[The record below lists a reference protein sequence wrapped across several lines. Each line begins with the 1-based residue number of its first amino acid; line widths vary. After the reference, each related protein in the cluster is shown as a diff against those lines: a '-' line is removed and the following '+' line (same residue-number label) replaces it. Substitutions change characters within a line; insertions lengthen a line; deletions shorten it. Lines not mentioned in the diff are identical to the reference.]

1 MFILIGYL
9 VSIVTIFGGYIVAGG
24 HIAALFQ
31 PIELLMIFGGAFGA
45 FLGGNG
51 GKPFKGISKAVP
63 GVFKGS
69 KVTKDLFLEL
79 FAMLFELL
87 SKARKEGLMS
97 IEADIEDTHASPIF
111 SKYPK
116 VLSDHHVVDF
126 ISDYLRMMVS
136 GNLNAMEME
145 NLMDLEIDTHHL
157 EGHAPIGAVQGLADG
172 MPAFGIVAAVM
183 GVVHCMESLFLPPSE
198 LGILIAHALVGTFL
212 GILLSY
218 GFVAPIA
225 AAMVFRLEDET
236 VIYKCIKMVLMAS
249 VNGAAPQ
256 ACVEFGRKALFSTD
270 RPSFAELE
278 EHVKQSRNAGK

>member
-1 MFILIGYL
+1 MFMIIGYVL
-9 VSIVTIFGGYIVAGG
+9 TVLSIFGAYAMGGG
-24 HIAALFQ
+24 HLAALFQ
-31 PIELLMIFGGAFGA
+31 PLELVMIFGGAFGA
-45 FLGGNG
+45 FMGGNG
-51 GKPFKGISKAVP
+51 GKPMKGAAKAVP
-63 GVFKGS
+63 AVFKGG
-69 KVTKDLFLEL
+69 KFGKDLYMEL
-79 FAMLFELL
+79 FALLFEIL

-116 VLSDHHVVDF
+116 ILADHHVVDF

-136 GNLNAMEME
+136 GNINPMEME
-145 NLMDLEIDTHHL
+145 NLMDLEIDTHHT
-157 EGHAPIGAVQGLADG
+157 EGHAPISAVQGLADG

-183 GVVHCMESLFLPPSE
+183 GVVHVMESLFLPPSQ

-225 AAMVFRLEDET
+225 SAMTHRLEDEA
-236 VIYKCIKMVLMAS
+236 VIYKSIKMILMAS

-256 ACVEFGRKALFSTD
+256 ACVEFGRKALFSPD

-278 EHVKQSRNAGK
+278 EHIKQARSK